1 MQRSKSVEIN
11 GSVSEL
17 TIAEWLARGCK
28 IERYYSVTAYDQRT
42 GQRSQSEIPVT
53 YGAKIRDGLGVRYGF
68 PTLEIWAWTAELTG
82 KARVSGDRFVTC

>member
-11 GSVSEL
+11 GSVAEL

-28 IERYYSVTAYDQRT
+28 VERYYSVTAYDRST
-42 GQRSQSEIPVT
+42 GLSSQIEIPVV
-53 YGAKIRDGLGVRYGF
+53 YGAGIRGGLGTSYGF
-68 PTLEIWAWTAELTG
+68 PTLEVWEWTAELTG